1 MFKNKTLNKLF
12 EIYTLIY
19 EIILVVSSIIG
30 LELFANKMGI
40 TSRFIQYFIGILAFF
55 SYLGIKLRD
64 IQETEKKVK
73 EKYGIEDKEV
83 L

>member
-1 MFKNKTLNKLF
+1 MFKNKILNKIF

-30 LELFANKMGI
+30 LELLANKIGI
-40 TSRFIQYFIGILAFF
+40 TSRFIQYLIGILAFS

-64 IQETEKKVK
+64 IQETEKKIK